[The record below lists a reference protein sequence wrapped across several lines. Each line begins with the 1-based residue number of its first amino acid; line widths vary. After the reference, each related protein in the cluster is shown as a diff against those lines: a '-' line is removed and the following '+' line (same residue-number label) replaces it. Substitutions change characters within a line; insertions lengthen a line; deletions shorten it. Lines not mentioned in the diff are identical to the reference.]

1 MTWMN
6 KETQPLSAEV
16 LLKEQ
21 DNLLLPPELTSTW
34 SWYAL
39 MLIPLMAFAGFLEE
53 GEDKKKLASSK
64 VRSIKQGQKVQ
75 QEKVTTLKRQNA
87 KEKKRA
93 VSAQGAACTV
103 ATKAALDGS
112 AIQLSKLTNGRS
124 PSFFVKVKNSG
135 PPTPIQLKSL
145 PAC

>member
-1 MTWMN
+1 MAS
-6 KETQPLSAEV
+6 TQSERELPVSFI
-16 LLKEQ
+16 EQ
-21 DNLLLPPELTSTW
+21 ITDH
-34 SWYAL
+34 
-39 MLIPLMAFAGFLEE
+39 E
-53 GEDKKKLASSK
+53 GIA
-64 VRSIKQGQKVQ
+64 RQKVQ